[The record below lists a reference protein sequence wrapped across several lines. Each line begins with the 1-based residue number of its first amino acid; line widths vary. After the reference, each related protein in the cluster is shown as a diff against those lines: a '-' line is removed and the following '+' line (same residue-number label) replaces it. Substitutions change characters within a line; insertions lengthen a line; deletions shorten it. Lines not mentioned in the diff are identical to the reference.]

1 MKRLWFVVAGLLL
14 VSRATSVN
22 MSVTSNPKTSNSACA
37 GREITHAMGVSCV
50 PRVPKRVVVLDAGP
64 LDTALALGIK
74 PVGAVGKSA
83 NNNEFVT
90 YLGSRTDGIT
100 NVGVIQQPS
109 LEKIAALKPDLILS
123 AKVRHAELYPQ
134 LSKIAPTVMTESV
147 GATWRENLLLWGDAL
162 GKKAQAQALLNQF
175 RARARQVGQAHRGTT
190 VSVVRFL
197 PDQTRI
203 MHRASFIGTIL
214 DEAGLSRPASQ
225 RANDFAAYVSA
236 EGIPQMDANYLFY
249 TTWGEPKTTT
259 LNTFTGSPLW
269 AALKAVKTGKAYA
282 VNDDYWMTGT
292 GIISA
297 NLVLDDLEKDLK

>member
-1 MKRLWFVVAGLLL
+1 MRHFLLAALMVAGHT
-14 VSRATSVN
+14 AA
-22 MSVTSNPKTSNSACA
+22 ACT
-37 GREITHAMGVSCV
+37 GREITHAMGVTCV
-50 PRVPKRVVVLDAGP
+50 PKTPKRVVVLDVGP

-83 NNNEFVT
+83 NNNEFVA

-109 LEKIAALKPDLILS
+109 LEKILALKPDLILS
-123 AKVRHAELYPQ
+123 AKVRHGELYPQ

-147 GATWRENLLLWGDAL
+147 GATWRDNLLLWGDAL
-162 GKKAQAQALLNQF
+162 GKKSQAQTLLNQF
-175 RARARQVGQAHRGTT
+175 RVKAKRVGQSHRGTT

-197 PDQTRI
+197 DDQTRI

-214 DEAGLSRPASQ
+214 DEAGLSRPKSQ
-225 RANDFAAYVSA
+225 NVNDFAAYVGA
-236 EGIPQMDANYLFY
+236 EAIPQMDADYLFY

-259 LNTFTGSPLW
+259 INTFTGSPLW
-269 AALKAVKTGKAYA
+269 SGLKAVKAGKAIA

-292 GIISA
+292 GILSA
-297 NLVLDDLEKDLK
+297 NLVLDDLDKYLK